1 VRGGS
6 GTKCVHM
13 LASHEKVRLRFLDP
27 RETFGVERSEA
38 RERLEQLEA
47 RLAKQQEELYAAG
60 RNAVLIVLQGLDTAG
75 KDSTLRRVI
84 NVMGPA
90 GCRVEHF
97 KTPTPLELS
106 HDFLWRVHSV
116 TPQLGMVGVFNRSH
130 YEDVLIARVHGL
142 VPKHVW
148 ETRYDRINE
157 FERLL
162 SESGTIVIKFMLH
175 ISKKEQRDRLLSREA
190 DREKSWKLSS
200 ADWPEHER
208 YDQYIEAY
216 QDVLERCSTPFAPW
230 HVVPADRKWFR
241 DLAISQTIVDVL
253 ARHEKRWH
261 EDIELRG
268 ARALRAIALERDG
281 QQSVSAV

>member
-1 VRGGS
+1 MRGGS

-38 RERLEQLEA
+38 KERVEQLEV

-97 KTPTPLELS
+97 KEPTPLELS

-142 VPKHVW
+142 CAQ
-148 ETRYDRINE
+148 TRLGRRATTGSMSSSACSPRVGRSSSNSCSTS
-157 FERLL
+157 RRK
-162 SESGTIVIKFMLH
+162 SSGTG
-175 ISKKEQRDRLLSREA
+175 S
-190 DREKSWKLSS
+190 
-200 ADWPEHER
+200 
-208 YDQYIEAY
+208 
-216 QDVLERCSTPFAPW
+216 
-230 HVVPADRKWFR
+230 
-241 DLAISQTIVDVL
+241 
-253 ARHEKRWH
+253 
-261 EDIELRG
+261 
-268 ARALRAIALERDG
+268 
-281 QQSVSAV
+281 